1 MKNKL
6 YQELLCDF
14 LLNKDLLETKL
25 GNEKLKATFR
35 KDESKDFLYSTLYV
49 NENEIPFIYKFSKEI
64 ENCKK
69 INELKSKKEKI

>member
-49 NENEIPFIYKFSKEI
+49 NENEIPFIYKLSKEI

-69 INELKSKKEKI
+69 INEVKSKKEKI

>member
-14 LLNKDLLETKL
+14 LLNKNLFITEL

-49 NENEIPFIYKFSKEI
+49 NENEIPFIYKLSKEI

-69 INELKSKKEKI
+69 INELKSKKE

>member
-49 NENEIPFIYKFSKEI
+49 NENEIPFIYKLSKEI